1 MSDNHNHISARCPEC
16 GFKMRQGLRSC
27 PMCGASMLARPA
39 PRAVR
44 DADFAGGNLT
54 APVADPLTVQLTGTV
69 SPPSRTAANRP
80 PAHRAGGDFQC
91 VAMAPGAAASN
102 LPLAT
107 APRGADVTGRV
118 IAIEHSHTEPP
129 GFDVCRALTCR
140 ALTKLLWFL
149 LLFPVVAALAV
160 PLILLRFFSG
170 TDLLWLGFIFRGN
183 GRASEQVPV
192 WYARVRRDNDDGEV
206 MVRLKG
212 AYSTGNVGADDLVSF
227 WGTWRDGVL
236 VAKRGFN
243 HRTRSW
249 IAFQRSRWP
258 ILLVLTLAVAV
269 GLALLAHAALSH
281 SISQVPR

>member
-1 MSDNHNHISARCPEC
+1 M
-16 GFKMRQGLRSC
+16 
-27 PMCGASMLARPA
+27 
-39 PRAVR
+39 AVR

-54 APVADPLTVQLTGTV
+54 VPVDDPLTVQLTGTV

-80 PAHRAGGDFQC
+80 PAHRASGALQR
-91 VAMAPGAAASN
+91 VAVAPVAAVSN
-102 LPLAT
+102 HPLAT

-129 GFDVCRALTCR
+129 GFDVCRALT
-140 ALTKLLWFL
+140 KLLWFL
-149 LLFPVVAALAV
+149 LLFPVVAAVAV

-192 WYARVRRDNDDGEV
+192 WYARLRRLDDDGEA

-212 AYSTGNVGADDLVSF
+212 PYSTGNVAADDLVSF
-227 WGTWRDGVL
+227 WGSWRDGVL
-236 VAKRGFN
+236 VARRGFN
-243 HRTRSW
+243 HRTRSQ

-269 GLALLAHAALSH
+269 GFAIIALMALSQ
-281 SISQVPR
+281 SAGQMPR

>member
-1 MSDNHNHISARCPEC
+1 
-16 GFKMRQGLRSC
+16 
-27 PMCGASMLARPA
+27 
-39 PRAVR
+39 
-44 DADFAGGNLT
+44 
-54 APVADPLTVQLTGTV
+54 
-69 SPPSRTAANRP
+69 
-80 PAHRAGGDFQC
+80 
-91 VAMAPGAAASN
+91 
-102 LPLAT
+102 
-107 APRGADVTGRV
+107 
-118 IAIEHSHTEPP
+118 
-129 GFDVCRALTCR
+129 
-140 ALTKLLWFL
+140 
-149 LLFPVVAALAV
+149 V

-258 ILLVLTLAVAV
+258 ILLVLTLAAAV